1 MCCAGN
7 TCIHTPNLDEL
18 AASGQRFTHAFTPSP
33 VCVAARMSLI
43 TGQRMRQIHF
53 VGNGCL
59 SPAEP
64 VLPTLCTP
72 YTTQAYRT
80 QAVGKM
86 HFRCKRYGFHGIKS
100 QEECPDSLIDG
111 DYLLFLQEHG
121 IRTRLPHGYRNLL
134 CFQPQTTAL
143 PEPCTPEAWVANQ
156 SMQFLTDRLRNRE
169 SQPFFLWSSWIA
181 PHPPFAVCEPYD
193 TMYSPDEVGWPDY
206 TDRPLSDL
214 PETVWSSRARLDGA
228 LQDSERMRRIK
239 ALYYGK
245 VSHVDDCV
253 GRLLRHYNS

>member
-43 TGQRMRQIHF
+43 TGQRMRQTPF

-86 HFRCKRYGFHGIKS
+86 HFRGNRYGFHGIKS

-111 DYLLFLQEHG
+111 DYLLFLQEHSIRHGSRMVTG
-121 IRTRLPHGYRNLL
+121 IYSIFSHRQQPYPSPSHQRLGLL
-134 CFQPQTTAL
+134 
-143 PEPCTPEAWVANQ
+143 
-156 SMQFLTDRLRNRE
+156 
-169 SQPFFLWSSWIA
+169 I
-181 PHPPFAVCEPYD
+181 
-193 TMYSPDEVGWPDY
+193 
-206 TDRPLSDL
+206 
-214 PETVWSSRARLDGA
+214 SRC
-228 LQDSERMRRIK
+228 SF
-239 ALYYGK
+239 
-245 VSHVDDCV
+245 
-253 GRLLRHYNS
+253 